1 MMFVIGE
8 VAEPLDATVQLIED
22 IVQRQISELIFLR
35 LFWSHSVLIRSA
47 ASVNL
52 HTTS

>member
-22 IVQRQISELIFLR
+22 IVQRQISELVCFCTQ
-35 LFWSHSVLIRSA
+35 
-47 ASVNL
+47 VNPVQAVK
-52 HTTS
+52 